1 MNSFF
6 KLSIIPRFN
15 ILSCIKFTIIMK
27 FYKLIIFIGIC
38 MSMIKAQFTDISI
51 NIDYSN
57 INENEMFIFE
67 NFEDEIHNYFMNN
80 YFFDE
85 KEELEL
91 TINITMIIESINNKG
106 GEKIITAQ
114 IMFSNQK
121 DIYLFSKS
129 FDFAYNKSE
138 ALYKSE
144 MFHPLASLLTCYAYM
159 QLAYELD
166 TYHYLGGNK
175 YFIKAQNIAS
185 DGKSSMFSKN
195 WQSRLK
201 KIRRQSEDIIYREL
215 RYNFFVTYD
224 ALEFDEEQNYKE
236 ALKFYANFYES
247 ILQYEEYYGYT
258 KPLTQFLNAY
268 NQEIVNLAKQLQY
281 QEIIDYLL
289 IYDEP
294 NKHAY
299 QKYYKN

>member
-1 MNSFF
+1 
-6 KLSIIPRFN
+6 
-15 ILSCIKFTIIMK
+15 MK
-27 FYKLIIFIGIC
+27 FYKLIIFIGVFL
-38 MSMIKAQFTDISI
+38 SVIKAQFTDIDI

-67 NFEDEIHNYFMNN
+67 SFEDEIHNYFINN

-91 TINITMIIESINNKG
+91 TLNINMIIESINNKG

-129 FDFAYNKSE
+129 FDFIYNKSE

-144 MFHPLASLLTCYAYM
+144 MFHPLASLLNCYAYV

-185 DGKSSMFSKN
+185 DGKSSMFTKN

-224 ALEFDEEQNYKE
+224 VLEFDSDPNYKE
-236 ALKFYANFYES
+236 ALKFYTNFYES

-268 NQEIVNLAKQLQY
+268 NQEIVSIAKQLQY
-281 QEIIDYLL
+281 QDVIDYLL

-294 NKHAY
+294 NKHVY
-299 QKYYKN
+299 QKYYQN